1 MPPEQV
7 RVKRKC
13 QRGLTRTRR
22 VRGACRLGALR
33 PRFVAGAGLVR
44 ARPGGTRPA
53 GYGATASGHA
63 EVTRPC
69 PGHRAPT
76 ASVDAPISF
85 TYHLPLCR
93 STTDIPYVTSS
104 FDAIPGF
111 PEAAGCSGSCHI
123 TVTVIC
129 LVVPPRGTTSAPME
143 SKVTA
148 PPSPVSETPWTRNLF
163 SVALFSEPLASMPA
177 PSGSA
182 WLYSARA
189 RDRSGTRPAESR

>member
-7 RVKRKC
+7 QVKRKC

-22 VRGACRLGALR
+22 VRGACRMGALR
-33 PRFVAGAGLVR
+33 PRRAGRPEPTRPAGEPGMGRFERSRTGETARQRPTHGSRPSQSPVR
-44 ARPGGTRPA
+44 GGSRVCASQAGRGRPA

-63 EVTRPC
+63 DVTRPC

-104 FDAIPGF
+104 FDAIPRF
-111 PEAAGCSGSCHI
+111 PEAVGLFRELPYHGHRYLPGRAALRHDQRADGVKGH
-123 TVTVIC
+123 
-129 LVVPPRGTTSAPME
+129 R
-143 SKVTA
+143 TA
-148 PPSPVSETPWTRNLF
+148 
-163 SVALFSEPLASMPA
+163 
-177 PSGSA
+177 
-182 WLYSARA
+182 
-189 RDRSGTRPAESR
+189 